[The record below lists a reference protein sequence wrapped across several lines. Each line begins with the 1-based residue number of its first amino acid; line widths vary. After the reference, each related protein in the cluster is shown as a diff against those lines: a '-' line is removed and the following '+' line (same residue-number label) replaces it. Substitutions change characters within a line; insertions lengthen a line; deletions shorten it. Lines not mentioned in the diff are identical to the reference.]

1 MSAVA
6 IITARGGSK
15 RIPRKNVRPF
25 LGRPIIAYSIEAAVA
40 SGLFDEVMVST
51 DDDAIAEIARAE
63 GAEVPSKR
71 SAATSGDHSTTAEVL
86 QEVLRSYAG
95 LGREFEYGCCIYPTA
110 PFVTAE
116 RLRDAFARLKESG
129 ADSAIPVTK
138 FSFPIWRA
146 FQMDGG
152 RLAYIWPE
160 HAPKRSQD
168 LPPAWHDAGQFY
180 FFRTAALLASGTLVG
195 SNSLGLAVDE
205 LEVQDIDNEEDWAL
219 AEVKYRLMLERA
231 TSRSKA
237 D

>member
-25 LGRPIIAYSIEAAVA
+25 LGRPIIAYSIEAALG
-40 SGLFDEVMVST
+40 SRLFDEVMVST
-51 DDDAIAEIARAE
+51 EDDDIADLARAA
-63 GAEVPSKR
+63 GAEVPFSR
-71 SAATSGDHSTTAEVL
+71 SPATSDDHSTTADVL
-86 QEVLRSYAG
+86 QEVLRSYAA
-95 LGREFEYGCCIYPTA
+95 LGREFEYACCIYPTA

-116 RLRDAFARLKESG
+116 RLRDAFARMKESG
-129 ADSAIPVTK
+129 ADAAIPVTP
-138 FSFPIWRA
+138 FSFAIWRA
-146 FQMDGG
+146 FQMQGG

-160 HAPKRSQD
+160 YAPRRSQD

-195 SNSLGLAVDE
+195 ANTLGIEVDE
-205 LEVQDIDNEEDWAL
+205 LEVQDIDTERDWAL

-231 TSRSKA
+231 ASRSKA